1 MPSRGLDPD
10 VALSI
15 QLGAI
20 MSRNQYTRDPAP
32 VIAELY
38 DAAGGRTDLLAREVG
53 SWIGFYG
60 DSYTRTLTDALR
72 ALPLEMDQAIQ
83 HGERRRLAGTHSTY
97 GFASPA
103 AHHAPR
109 NDERTPTRPGGWM
122 GVR

>member
-1 MPSRGLDPD
+1 MPSRGLHPD

-20 MSRNQYTRDPAP
+20 MSRNRYSQDPAA

-38 DAAGGRTDLLAREVG
+38 AVAGDRVDLLTREIG
-53 SWIGFYG
+53 SWIGYYG
-60 DSYTRTLTDALR
+60 DDYTRTLTDALR
-72 ALPLEMDQAIQ
+72 ALPLELDRAIE
-83 HGERRRLAGTHSTY
+83 HGQRRRLAGTHSTY

-103 AHHAPR
+103 AQHAPR